1 MGKVDFLKT
10 FRVQI
15 SARLVYISIHDSVL
29 IFEVDCQTDFQCCC
43 CLAALHH
50 QVVDHLD
57 AFLLEE
63 VLLGAYLLEVDH
75 LVVLLVHLDVVL
87 LAFLEVVRP
96 DVVVTTFDSDSRLK
110 VLTYLDFPYLDFPC
124 LDFLG

>member
-1 MGKVDFLKT
+1 M
-10 FRVQI
+10 
-15 SARLVYISIHDSVL
+15 
-29 IFEVDCQTDFQCCC
+29 DCQTDFQCC
-43 CLAALHH
+43 LAALHH
-50 QVVDHLD
+50 QAVDHLD

-75 LVVLLVHLDVVL
+75 LVVLLVHLVHLDVVL
-87 LAFLEVVRP
+87 LAFLEVVHP

-110 VLTYLDFPYLDFPC
+110 VLTCLDCPYLDFPC